1 MRAHS
6 PHPLRTALP
15 SLLRRLAAL
24 VALALALP
32 TLLLASPAHAVD
44 GQLDYVEPTPDG
56 VRLLMSV
63 PPDADL
69 DLAGASVTI
78 GDQDAEAVA
87 VPANTETLVRRTT
100 VLAIDTSNS
109 MRGERF
115 RAAKEAAESYISQLP
130 DDVYVGLVGFA
141 DDVEEVLAPT
151 QDHDTAEAVLQD
163 LELSRQT
170 RLYDGVIAGVQMLG
184 TEGQRSLL
192 VLSDGADT
200 SETPV
205 DDAIE
210 VAADAGVLVD
220 VVALEQRPNRLAN
233 LERLAEAG
241 GGTVV
246 NTESAQLSEAFSARA
261 DVLATQVLVTA
272 QLPEDVSAEQAE
284 VTVTIPSDQ
293 GDITAAAFTTVRG
306 SGGLGGAPL
315 ATDEGGWSP
324 PDWAMYGGVLAIG
337 LGLVVLLV
345 SLVPRDAVPA
355 SAEERIT
362 AYTRAGGGTGGGPGS
377 GSEATEGAE
386 ALATARTAVEGVLSR
401 NQSLEQRIAARLE
414 GAGSRLKPAEWVL
427 VQVAI
432 FLGAGAAG
440 LLLGG
445 GNLVL
450 GLLFCAL
457 GAVLP
462 WLYLGFKRSRRRK
475 AFDAALPDTLQL
487 MSGSLSA
494 GLSLA
499 QSVDTIVREGTEPV
513 ASEFRRVLVE
523 TRLGVPLEVA
533 FDGVAER
540 FSSKDFEWVI
550 MAIRIQRQ
558 VGGNL
563 AELLDT
569 VAATMREREYLR
581 RQVNALA
588 AEGKLSA
595 IVLSVLPPGFLL
607 YLLVAQRDYVMPLF
621 TDPRGLLML
630 VGATVWL
637 LVGIFWMSKLVKV
650 EV

>member
-1 MRAHS
+1 MTR
-6 PHPLRTALP
+6 LLP
-15 SLLRRLAAL
+15 RCAAALAAA
-24 VALALALP
+24 VLP
-32 TLLLASPAHAVD
+32 ALLLAAPAHAVD
-44 GQLDYVEPTPDG
+44 GALDYVEPTPEG

-69 DLAGASVTI
+69 DLAGVTVSI
-78 GDQDAEAVA
+78 ADQDAEAVA

-115 RAAKEAAESYISQLP
+115 RAAKQAAESYISQLP

-151 QDHDTAEAVLQD
+151 QDHATAEAVLSD

-184 TEGQRSLL
+184 EEGQRSLL

-205 DDAIE
+205 EAAIE
-210 VAADAGVLVD
+210 AASDAGVLVD
-220 VVALEQRPNRLAN
+220 VVALEQRPSRLAN

-241 GGTVV
+241 GGEVV
-246 NTESAQLSEAFSARA
+246 NTESDDLTAAFAARA

-272 QLPEDVSAEQAE
+272 DLPDGVTAEQAE
-284 VTVTIPSDQ
+284 VAVTLPSDQ
-293 GDITAAAFTTVRG
+293 GDITASAFTTVRG
-306 SGGLGGAPL
+306 AGGLGGSA
-315 ATDEGGWSP
+315 AVADNGGGWSP
-324 PDWAMYGGVLAIG
+324 PGWAMYGGVLAIG

-345 SLVPRDAVPA
+345 SLVPRSAVPA
-355 SAEERIT
+355 TAGERIT
-362 AYTRAGGGTGGGPGS
+362 AYTRAGAGPA
-377 GSEATEGAE
+377 SESSESTE
-386 ALATARTAVEGVLSR
+386 ALATAREAVEGVLSR
-401 NQSLEQRIAARLE
+401 NESLDARISARLE
-414 GAGSRLKPAEWVL
+414 GAGSRLKSAEWVL
-427 VQVAI
+427 VQVAV

-445 GNLVL
+445 GNLAL

-457 GAVLP
+457 GAVGP
-462 WLYLGFKRSRRRK
+462 WLFLGFKRSRRRK
-475 AFDAALPDTLQL
+475 AFNAALPDTLQL

-540 FSSKDFEWVI
+540 FGSKDFEWVV

-607 YLLVAQRDYVMPLF
+607 YLVVAQRDYVMPLF
-621 TDPRGLLML
+621 TDVRGLVML
-630 VGATVWL
+630 GGATAWL
-637 LVGIFWMSKLVKV
+637 LIGIFWMSKLVKV

>member
-1 MRAHS
+1 MTR
-6 PHPLRTALP
+6 LLP
-15 SLLRRLAAL
+15 RCAAALAAA
-24 VALALALP
+24 VLP
-32 TLLLASPAHAVD
+32 ALLLAAPAHAVD
-44 GQLDYVEPTPDG
+44 GALDYVEPTPEG

-69 DLAGASVTI
+69 DLAGVTVTI
-78 GDQDAEAVA
+78 AGQDAEAVA

-115 RAAKEAAESYISQLP
+115 SAAKRAAESYISQLP

-151 QDHDTAEAVLQD
+151 QDHAIAEAVLSD

-184 TEGQRSLL
+184 EEGQRSLL

-205 DDAIE
+205 DAAIE
-210 VAADAGVLVD
+210 AAADAGVLVD
-220 VVALEQRPNRLAN
+220 VVALEQRPSRLAN

-241 GGTVV
+241 GGVVV
-246 NTESAQLSEAFSARA
+246 NTESDDLSAAFAARA

-272 QLPEDVSAEQAE
+272 DLPEGVTAEQAE
-284 VTVTIPSDQ
+284 VAVSLPSDQ
-293 GDITAAAFTTVRG
+293 GEITASAFTTVRG
-306 SGGLGGAPL
+306 AGGLGGGA
-315 ATDEGGWSP
+315 AVAQDDAGWSP
-324 PDWAMYGGVLAIG
+324 PGWAMYGGVLAIG

-345 SLVPRDAVPA
+345 SLVPRSAVPA

-362 AYTRAGGGTGGGPGS
+362 AYTRAGAGPNPE
-377 GSEATEGAE
+377 GSESTE
-386 ALATARTAVEGVLSR
+386 ALTTAREAVEGVLSR
-401 NQSLEQRIAARLE
+401 NESLDAKISARLE
-414 GAGSRLKPAEWVL
+414 GAGSRLKSAEWVL

-432 FLGAGAAG
+432 FLAAGAAG

-450 GLLFCAL
+450 GLVFCAV
-457 GAVLP
+457 GAVGP
-462 WLYLGFKRSRRRK
+462 WLFLGFKRSRRRK
-475 AFDAALPDTLQL
+475 AFNAALPDTLQL

-540 FSSKDFEWVI
+540 FGSKDFEWVV

-621 TDPRGLLML
+621 TDVRGIVML
-630 VGATVWL
+630 VAATAWL

>member
-1 MRAHS
+1 MTR
-6 PHPLRTALP
+6 P
-15 SLLRRLAAL
+15 SSRPFPRLAGALAAL
-24 VALALALP
+24 LVTVLP
-32 TLLLASPAHAVD
+32 ALLLAAPAHAVD
-44 GQLDYVEPTPDG
+44 GALDYVEPTPEG

-69 DLAGASVTI
+69 DLAGVTVTI
-78 GDQDAEAVA
+78 GGQDAESVA

-115 RAAKEAAESYISQLP
+115 RAAKQAAESYIGQLP
-130 DDVYVGLVGFA
+130 DDVFVGLVGFA

-151 QDHDTAEAVLQD
+151 QDHATAEAVLAD

-184 TEGQRSLL
+184 EEGQRSLL

-205 DDAIE
+205 EAAIE
-210 VAADAGVLVD
+210 AASEAGVLVD
-220 VVALEQRPNRLAN
+220 VVALEQRPSRLAN

-241 GGTVV
+241 GGEVV
-246 NTESAQLSEAFSARA
+246 NTESDDLTAAFAARA

-272 QLPEDVSAEQAE
+272 DVPDGVTAQQAE
-284 VTVTIPSDQ
+284 VAVTLPSDQ
-293 GDITAAAFTTVRG
+293 GDITASAFTTVRG
-306 SGGLGGAPL
+306 AAGGLGGSA
-315 ATDEGGWSP
+315 AVADTGGGWSP

-345 SLVPRDAVPA
+345 SMVPRSAVPA

-362 AYTRAGGGTGGGPGS
+362 AYTRAGAGP
-377 GSEATEGAE
+377 ATESSENTE
-386 ALATARTAVEGVLSR
+386 ALATAREAVEGVLSR
-401 NQSLEQRIAARLE
+401 NESLDAKISARLE
-414 GAGSRLKPAEWVL
+414 GAGSRLKSAEWVL

-457 GAVLP
+457 GAVGP
-462 WLYLGFKRSRRRK
+462 WLFLGFKRSRRRK
-475 AFDAALPDTLQL
+475 AFNAALPDTLQL

-523 TRLGVPLEVA
+523 TRLGVPLETA

-540 FSSKDFEWVI
+540 FESKDFEWVV

-607 YLLVAQRDYVMPLF
+607 YLVVAQRDYVMPLF
-621 TDPRGLLML
+621 TDVRGLVML
-630 VGATVWL
+630 GGATAWL